1 MFDIEELLNKNNK
14 YKNAILQKRF
24 KSKKNSVGYVIL
36 NNKPRVLKWYAPGFK
51 KNMDT
56 EYNILQKGVS
66 ILNIPN
72 LIEIDREYNVIIM
85 SYIVGKNLC
94 DVINDT
100 IMPRELKKKYVLG
113 LAEWFATFHKH
124 FSNNDRFIIRGDSIL
139 RNFIVTDRIWG
150 VDFEESRAGNP
161 TEDIGS
167 ICSSILSTDPMFT
180 NEKFLLCKW
189 FIKSYKIYVKWNV
202 NNINNEIANALLE
215 RIQWMPE
222 QENLLRDYSKIIRV
236 QGLK

>member
-1 MFDIEELLNKNNK
+1 
-14 YKNAILQKRF
+14 
-24 KSKKNSVGYVIL
+24 V
-36 NNKPRVLKWYAPGFK
+36 
-51 KNMDT
+51 
-56 EYNILQKGVS
+56 
-66 ILNIPN
+66 
-72 LIEIDREYNVIIM
+72 
-85 SYIVGKNLC
+85 
-94 DVINDT
+94 
-100 IMPRELKKKYVLG
+100 
-113 LAEWFATFHKH
+113 
-124 FSNNDRFIIRGDSIL
+124 FIIRGDSIL